1 MTKLNRFIFIF
12 MATAVQSNSALADQN
27 SQHCNA
33 RRVFP
38 SNYRTECKK
47 TEEIT
52 VITAQRNVEK
62 SAYATNLDNIPII
75 LILGDK
81 PHFITRKISSSEI
94 YTELFNLPTP
104 NNSTLSPSTA
114 RKKIAHPNWK
124 LIDMRTIEYKGAKEE
139 NGQTLVCL
147 TLLNTKKKTIK
158 ALIKCS
164 DFYEEDIQEINNL
177 ENNLK

>member
-1 MTKLNRFIFIF
+1 MTKLNRIIFILL
-12 MATAVQSNSALADQN
+12 ANAAQSNPALADQD
-27 SQHCNA
+27 SQYCDA
-33 RRVFP
+33 RGVFP

-47 TEEIT
+47 TEEMTI
-52 VITAQRNVEK
+52 ITAQRNVEK
-62 SAYATNLDNIPII
+62 SAYATNLDNIPTT
-75 LILGDK
+75 LIVGDK
-81 PHFITRKISSSEI
+81 PHFITRRISSSKI

-104 NNSTLSPSTA
+104 NNSSPSSSTA
-114 RKKIAHPNWK
+114 RKKIAHPDWK
-124 LIDMRTIEYKGAKEE
+124 LIDMRTIEYKGANEE